1 MEQYMKNKIRN
12 IILLIISIL
21 IYACFG
27 WKNIPYIMFSI
38 ITTFI
43 AGKHITKQEKR
54 KKLIL
59 VSTIIVNSSVLIIP
73 KVMLYVKQEFNCF
86 NSLNIFMAVGLS
98 YYTLQ
103 VIAYIVDVYSNKI
116 EPEKSIWRY
125 MLCIMYIPC
134 LFIGPINKYE
144 DMKKTLFEEKVI
156 IDSNIILQGLVRIVW
171 GALKKLVIA
180 GRIAIIIS
188 TIKTNMYSGA
198 YALFAMLLYSIQ
210 IYANFSGGI
219 DMVLGISKMLGIKL
233 VENFNSPYM
242 SENVKEF
249 WKRWH
254 MSLSNWLKNYIYIP
268 LGGNRCS
275 KIKNKINIIITF
287 AISGFW
293 HGINYIVWGLVHGV
307 LVSIGNYKTKSKII
321 NRIVNYIIISF
332 TWCFFIWD
340 NTKVALQM
348 LMSVF
353 TKSNYKELIINVT
366 NLGLN
371 MPNIIVLFIFTIV
384 LFIYES
390 NQKQIMEFFQ
400 RKSLEF
406 KMITLLSLILLTTVL
421 GIYGI
426 GFNVNEFI
434 YSKF

>member
-1 MEQYMKNKIRN
+1 
-12 IILLIISIL
+12 
-21 IYACFG
+21 
-27 WKNIPYIMFSI
+27 
-38 ITTFI
+38 
-43 AGKHITKQEKR
+43 
-54 KKLIL
+54 
-59 VSTIIVNSSVLIIP
+59 
-73 KVMLYVKQEFNCF
+73 MLYVKQEFNCF
-86 NSLNIFMAVGLS
+86 NSLNMFMAVGLS

-210 IYANFSGGI
+210 IYADFSGGI

-371 MPNIIVLFIFTIV
+371 MPNIIVLFIFTII

-406 KMITLLSLILLTTVL
+406 KMITLFSLILLTTVL

>member
-1 MEQYMKNKIRN
+1 MGASSWS
-12 IILLIISIL
+12 ISI
-21 IYACFG
+21 
-27 WKNIPYIMFSI
+27 N
-38 ITTFI
+38 
-43 AGKHITKQEKR
+43 
-54 KKLIL
+54 
-59 VSTIIVNSSVLIIP
+59 
-73 KVMLYVKQEFNCF
+73 
-86 NSLNIFMAVGLS
+86 
-98 YYTLQ
+98 
-103 VIAYIVDVYSNKI
+103 
-116 EPEKSIWRY
+116 
-125 MLCIMYIPC
+125 
-134 LFIGPINKYE
+134 
-144 DMKKTLFEEKVI
+144 
-156 IDSNIILQGLVRIVW
+156 
-171 GALKKLVIA
+171 
-180 GRIAIIIS
+180 
-188 TIKTNMYSGA
+188 
-198 YALFAMLLYSIQ
+198 
-210 IYANFSGGI
+210 
-219 DMVLGISKMLGIKL
+219 
-233 VENFNSPYM
+233 
-242 SENVKEF
+242 
-249 WKRWH
+249 
-254 MSLSNWLKNYIYIP
+254 
-268 LGGNRCS
+268 
-275 KIKNKINIIITF
+275 
-287 AISGFW
+287 
-293 HGINYIVWGLVHGV
+293 
-307 LVSIGNYKTKSKII
+307 KTKSKII